1 MSKMSDVSNQKRI
14 AASLLKC
21 GVNRV
26 WFDPERLADIQNAI
40 SRDDLRE
47 LIEDGAIR
55 AHQAKGVSRGRAR
68 VKMAKRAYGHCK
80 GPGRHR
86 GAKGAR
92 NPRKRQWIQK
102 IRAIRKVLVELRD
115 TGEIDRHMYR
125 VLYRKAAGG
134 QFRNVGHLRAQLEIM
149 SGRMK

>member
-1 MSKMSDVSNQKRI
+1 MSDVSNQKRI
-14 AASLLKC
+14 SASLLKC

-26 WFDPERLADIQNAI
+26 WFDPERIADIQNAI
-40 SRDDLRE
+40 SRDDVRE
-47 LIEDGAIR
+47 LIDDGAIR
-55 AHQAKGVSRGRAR
+55 AHQVKGVSRGRAR
-68 VKMAKRAYGHCK
+68 VKIAKRAYGHCK

-102 IRAIRKVLVELRD
+102 IRAIRKTLVELRD
-115 TGEIDRHMYR
+115 LGEIDRHVYR
-125 VLYRKAAGG
+125 MLYRKAAGG
-134 QFRNVGHLRAQLEIM
+134 QFRNVAHLRAQLEIM